1 MRVYSRAL
9 DVRKFEKDFSSLIRL
24 RDDKDT
30 VIKDVIARVNAAKA
44 DIVTFLK
51 NVDEIEDEKVQKCCR
66 YIALAQ
72 MYNVRTE
79 KEGGYPYI
87 ARQAYGDVFL
97 IVIKHNIDVWP
108 VYSTAVVSRYGEVII
123 DEGEISVNSSTNY
136 GCGAGWIFKR
146 VGGDKYGLLSDYG
159 EVLIPCVFD
168 SCYTNVGIAYCFY
181 KGVAF
186 ELTVYGKQGEIDN
199 KWIKQM
205 IDVCDLPDS
214 LFCRSESGVL
224 YTLKA
229 EHAVLNPSNGEIIFN
244 VKRSDGKCTSR
255 VDRTIYQDAV
265 KEVKAFMSPF
275 IISQEEQKRLLES

>member
-1 MRVYSRAL
+1 M
-9 DVRKFEKDFSSLIRL
+9 DVKRFEKDFSSLIRL

-51 NVDEIEDEKVQKCCR
+51 NVDEIEDEKVQKYCR

-97 IVIKHNIDVWP
+97 IVIKHNIDGWP
-108 VYSTAVVSRYGEVII
+108 VYSTAVVSRYGEIII
-123 DEGEISVNSSTNY
+123 DEGKISVYSMTNY
-136 GCGAGWIFKR
+136 GRGAGWIFKR

-159 EVLIPCVFD
+159 EVLIPCLFD

-181 KGVAF
+181 KGVSF
-186 ELTVYGKQGEIDN
+186 ELTVFGKQNELEN
-199 KWIKQM
+199 QWIKQ
-205 IDVCDLPDS
+205 IIGVGERPDS
-214 LFCRSESGVL
+214 FICRSDSGVL
-224 YTLKA
+224 FTLRA
-229 EHAVLNPSNGEIIFN
+229 EKVVRNPSNGADEN
-244 VKRSDGKCTSR
+244 HREVAP
-255 VDRTIYQDAV
+255 TIYQEAV
-265 KEVKAFMSPF
+265 KEVEAFMSSF
-275 IISQEEQKRLLES
+275 IVSTEELKRLLES

>member
-1 MRVYSRAL
+1 MRVYSRTL
-9 DVRKFEKDFSSLIRL
+9 NVRKFEKDFSSLIRL

-30 VIKDVIARVNAAKA
+30 VIKDVIERVNAAKA

-51 NVDEIEDEKVQKCCR
+51 NVDEIEDEKVQKSCR
-66 YIALAQ
+66 RAAIAQ
-72 MYNVRTE
+72 MYHVNTE
-79 KEGGYPYI
+79 SRGGYPHI
-87 ARQAYGDVFL
+87 ATQSKWALLVQFKQVVVELPIYSSAIVSKYGDL
-97 IVIKHNIDVWP
+97 ITGEGTIY
-108 VYSTAVVSRYGEVII
+108 VYPM
-123 DEGEISVNSSTNY
+123 TNY
-136 GCGAGWIFKR
+136 LSGWIFR
-146 VGGDKYGLLSDYG
+146 ELDGGKQGFISDYG
-159 EVLIPCVFD
+159 DVLIPCLFD
-168 SCYTNVGIAYCFY
+168 SCTNTDDGIAYCFY

-229 EHAVLNPSNGEIIFN
+229 EHAVLNPSNGEIIYN

-255 VDRTIYQDAV
+255 VDLTIYQDAV

-275 IISQEEQKRLLES
+275 IVSQEEQKRLLES